1 MENFEIRIASVPDRE
16 GLVAEIWRDNTLF
29 AEIWQTKNGRRITFY
44 ADRAELDF
52 DALTAVLAAAA
63 ERLAGEKLGIA
74 LLPEYTARRPAWRRV
89 LPDWQIESVP
99 LHLLYY
105 KNRGSVP
112 VVRTFVE
119 FVLEK
124 VREAA

>member
-1 MENFEIRIASVPDRE
+1 MHFGGFCQAEHVVPYAEKYDGADWTLAKPPHCFEVRSPKRVSS
-16 GLVAEIWRDNTLF
+16 N
-29 AEIWQTKNGRRITFY
+29 
-44 ADRAELDF
+44 DF
-52 DALTAVLAAAA
+52 NLL
-63 ERLAGEKLGIA
+63 ERLVDEKQGIA
-74 LLPEYTARRPAWRRV
+74 LLPEYMARRPAWRRV

-105 KNRGSVP
+105 KNRGSVL